1 MHIEP
6 GNLRWYAAY
15 HNAEGHPHVH
25 MLVWSKSPHE
35 PYLSTVG
42 IHNIK
47 KTIAADIFRQD
58 NISNYKRQTQARD
71 DLKEQFRVR
80 IAEINKEIQRGTF
93 SVSAELVYK
102 LEELSVSLEKH
113 KGKKVYGYLSKK
125 NKDMVDEIVK
135 MIAKDKKIVG
145 LYDLWY
151 RLQCE
156 NYRNYTDQM
165 PEKIPLESNKE
176 FKSLRNF
183 VVRSA
188 SEMITDIPEPS
199 EFDDDYI
206 YHRKYGDNETVLKFK
221 AEDGYLHE
229 QYLYARR
236 LLEDDEPNEAEY
248 WLKKSSAQGNHLAMY
263 MLYKCYRDGKIE
275 DREGEKMKY
284 LLMAVDKE
292 YGFAEYEYS
301 KLRSKTKSDM
311 AIEYMRQAS
320 RHGCPM
326 AEYAV
331 GKLFLERGNT
341 DLALPYL
348 ESAASKNPWARF
360 YLGLVYYYK
369 LDDKEK
375 GMGYLRMA
383 EEQNFE
389 PAHAAITQI
398 EYGYNARIVA
408 GVFNLFYYAGCIPIL
423 RPSTYAG
430 YSKDIANHILPH
442 LGSKRITQ
450 LKTAD
455 IQKHYNRLLESG
467 RIQDNGKGKGLSN
480 ATVRGIHMVLREALD
495 SAVREGLIPKNPA
508 DGTSPPK
515 IYRNEKQVLTKDQLE
530 TFMKLIE
537 GDEEWYDFFYTEI
550 ITGMRQGEIC
560 GLRWEDF
567 DREKRT
573 LRVARSVD
581 FVNKEL
587 VVGETKTEDGK
598 RTIYLPDSLWHILA
612 ERQSQ
617 KGAFSE
623 WIFPNLLKPEWP
635 LNPSRAYRQL
645 KKLLEIG
652 GLPSIR
658 FHDLRHTFTS
668 HAANSGIDPKTLS
681 EIVGHSKASFTLDHY
696 AHVTSDIQK
705 NAANIVTNY
714 ITDILG
720 KELKP
725 WQNAEKQVKDR

>member
-1 MHIEP
+1 MARLILKAPYYKPRAKAPAGKTRGGYANYIATREGVEILPRGGMVGYVGERRGSNGLFSDDGHDIVLSEIQEEMDAHPGNIWGLIFSLKREDAERLSYNQASQWVSLLRSHRNDIAREMHIAP

-25 MLVWSKSPHE
+25 MLVWSSNPHE

-71 DLKEQFRVR
+71 DLKEQFRIR
-80 IAEINKEIQRGTF
+80 IAEINREIQSGSF
-93 SVSAELVYK
+93 SVSEALVQK

-135 MIAKDKKIVG
+135 MVAKDKKIVE

-183 VVRSA
+183 VVKSA

-199 EFDDDYI
+199 EFDDDYL
-206 YHRKYGDNETVLKFK
+206 YHRKYGDNETVLRFK
-221 AEDGYLHE
+221 AEDGKAHE

-236 LLEDDEPNEAEY
+236 LLEDDEPDEAEH
-248 WLKKSSAQGNHLAMY
+248 WLKKSASKGNRLAMY

-301 KLRSKTKSDM
+301 KLLLETKSDM

-348 ESAASKNPWARF
+348 ERAASKNTWARF
-360 YLGLVYYYK
+360 YLGLLYYYK
-369 LDDKEK
+369 LDDKER
-375 GMGYLRMA
+375 GMEYLRMA

-408 GVFNLFYYAGCIPIL
+408 GVFNLFYYASRIIDEDSEDMYPH
-423 RPSTYAG
+423 PAFADV
-430 YSKDIANHILPH
+430 DIRAKKEDRA
-442 LGSKRITQ
+442 KRM
-450 LKTAD
+450 
-455 IQKHYNRLLESG
+455 
-467 RIQDNGKGKGLSN
+467 GL
-480 ATVRGIHMVLREALD
+480 TMG
-495 SAVREGLIPKNPA
+495 
-508 DGTSPPK
+508 
-515 IYRNEKQVLTKDQLE
+515 
-530 TFMKLIE
+530 
-537 GDEEWYDFFYTEI
+537 
-550 ITGMRQGEIC
+550 GM
-560 GLRWEDF
+560 
-567 DREKRT
+567 
-573 LRVARSVD
+573 
-581 FVNKEL
+581 
-587 VVGETKTEDGK
+587 
-598 RTIYLPDSLWHILA
+598 
-612 ERQSQ
+612 
-617 KGAFSE
+617 
-623 WIFPNLLKPEWP
+623 
-635 LNPSRAYRQL
+635 
-645 KKLLEIG
+645 
-652 GLPSIR
+652 
-658 FHDLRHTFTS
+658 
-668 HAANSGIDPKTLS
+668 
-681 EIVGHSKASFTLDHY
+681 
-696 AHVTSDIQK
+696 
-705 NAANIVTNY
+705 
-714 ITDILG
+714 
-720 KELKP
+720 
-725 WQNAEKQVKDR
+725 

>member
-1 MHIEP
+1 MARLILKAPYYKPRTKAPAGKTRGGYANYIATREGVEILPRGGMVGYIGERRGSNGLFSDDGHDIVLSKIQEEMDAHPGNIWGLIFSLKREDAERLSYNQASQWVSLLRSHRNDIAREMHIAP
-6 GNLRWYAAY
+6 KNLRWYAAY

-25 MLVWSKSPHE
+25 MLVWSSNPHE

-71 DLKEQFRVR
+71 DLKEQFRIR
-80 IAEINKEIQRGTF
+80 IAEINREIQSGSF
-93 SVSAELVYK
+93 SVSEALVQK
-102 LEELSVSLEKH
+102 LEALSLSLENH

-135 MIAKDKKIVG
+135 MVARDKKIVE

-151 RLQCE
+151 RLHCE

-165 PEKIPLESNKE
+165 PDKIPLEANKE

-206 YHRKYGDNETVLKFK
+206 YHRKYGDNETVLRFK
-221 AEDGYLHE
+221 AEDGYPHE
-229 QYLYARR
+229 QYLYARAC
-236 LLEDDEPNEAEY
+236 LENDDPEEAEH
-248 WLKKSSAQGNHLAMY
+248 WLKQSASKGNRLAMF

-301 KLRSKTKSDM
+301 KLLSKTKSDM

-360 YLGLVYYYK
+360 YLGLLYYYK
-369 LDDKEK
+369 LDDKDK
-375 GMGYLRMA
+375 GMEYLRMA

-389 PAHAAITQI
+389 PARAAITQI
-398 EYGYNARIVA
+398 QYNYNARIVA
-408 GVFNLFYYAGCIPIL
+408 GVFNLFYYASRIIDEDAEDM
-423 RPSTYAG
+423 Y
-430 YSKDIANHILPH
+430 PH
-442 LGSKRITQ
+442 
-450 LKTAD
+450 
-455 IQKHYNRLLESG
+455 
-467 RIQDNGKGKGLSN
+467 
-480 ATVRGIHMVLREALD
+480 
-495 SAVREGLIPKNPA
+495 P
-508 DGTSPPK
+508 
-515 IYRNEKQVLTKDQLE
+515 
-530 TFMKLIE
+530 
-537 GDEEWYDFFYTEI
+537 
-550 ITGMRQGEIC
+550 
-560 GLRWEDF
+560 
-567 DREKRT
+567 
-573 LRVARSVD
+573 
-581 FVNKEL
+581 
-587 VVGETKTEDGK
+587 
-598 RTIYLPDSLWHILA
+598 
-612 ERQSQ
+612 
-617 KGAFSE
+617 AFSDVDM
-623 WIFPNLLKPEWP
+623 
-635 LNPSRAYRQL
+635 RA
-645 KKLLEIG
+645 KKEDRAKRMGLTMG
-652 GLPSIR
+652 GI
-658 FHDLRHTFTS
+658 
-668 HAANSGIDPKTLS
+668 
-681 EIVGHSKASFTLDHY
+681 
-696 AHVTSDIQK
+696 
-705 NAANIVTNY
+705 
-714 ITDILG
+714 
-720 KELKP
+720 
-725 WQNAEKQVKDR
+725 

>member
-1 MHIEP
+1 MARLILKAPYYKPRAKAPAGKTRGGYANYIATREGVEILPRGGMVGYVGERRGSNGLFSDDGHDIVLSEIQEEMDAHPGNIWGLIFSLKREDAERLSYNQASQWVSLLRSHRNDIAREMHIAP

-25 MLVWSKSPHE
+25 MLVWSSSPHE

-58 NISNYKRQTQARD
+58 DISNYKRQTQARD
-71 DLKEQFRVR
+71 DLKEQFRIR
-80 IAEINKEIQRGTF
+80 IAEINREIQSGSF
-93 SVSAELVYK
+93 SVSEALVQK

-135 MIAKDKKIVG
+135 MVAKDKKIVE

-221 AEDGYLHE
+221 AEDGYPHE

-236 LLEDDEPNEAEY
+236 LLEDDDSEEAEH
-248 WLKKSSAQGNHLAMY
+248 WLKKSASKGNRLAMY

-301 KLRSKTKSDM
+301 KLLSKTKSDM

-348 ESAASKNPWARF
+348 ESAASKNTWARF
-360 YLGLVYYYK
+360 YLGLLYYYK

-375 GMGYLRMA
+375 GMEYLRMA
-383 EEQNFE
+383 EDQNFE
-389 PAHAAITQI
+389 PARAAIAQI

-408 GVFNLFYYAGCIPIL
+408 GVFNLFYYASRIIDEDSEDMYPH
-423 RPSTYAG
+423 PAFADV
-430 YSKDIANHILPH
+430 DIRAKKEDRA
-442 LGSKRITQ
+442 KRM
-450 LKTAD
+450 
-455 IQKHYNRLLESG
+455 
-467 RIQDNGKGKGLSN
+467 GL
-480 ATVRGIHMVLREALD
+480 TMG
-495 SAVREGLIPKNPA
+495 
-508 DGTSPPK
+508 
-515 IYRNEKQVLTKDQLE
+515 
-530 TFMKLIE
+530 
-537 GDEEWYDFFYTEI
+537 
-550 ITGMRQGEIC
+550 GM
-560 GLRWEDF
+560 
-567 DREKRT
+567 
-573 LRVARSVD
+573 
-581 FVNKEL
+581 
-587 VVGETKTEDGK
+587 
-598 RTIYLPDSLWHILA
+598 
-612 ERQSQ
+612 
-617 KGAFSE
+617 
-623 WIFPNLLKPEWP
+623 
-635 LNPSRAYRQL
+635 
-645 KKLLEIG
+645 
-652 GLPSIR
+652 
-658 FHDLRHTFTS
+658 
-668 HAANSGIDPKTLS
+668 
-681 EIVGHSKASFTLDHY
+681 
-696 AHVTSDIQK
+696 
-705 NAANIVTNY
+705 
-714 ITDILG
+714 
-720 KELKP
+720 
-725 WQNAEKQVKDR
+725 